1 MGISAILVALYLHP
15 SVTCQ
20 KKTLQDNTD
29 ALDHAN
35 MAATAVPVAK
45 VARAKFLLL
54 RIAGN
59 GGSLRD
65 NWGNN

>member
-15 SVTCQ
+15 SVTGQ
-20 KKTLQDNTD
+20 KKPYTTTRILWTTQ
-29 ALDHAN
+29 N

>member
-1 MGISAILVALYLHP
+1 MPEKNRMLW
-15 SVTCQ
+15 TTQ
-20 KKTLQDNTD
+20 
-29 ALDHAN
+29 N